1 MKKILYYFLPVAA
14 MLLPAACTTEE
25 DFGGN
30 TVPHGDGFTI
40 EAVCQNMLPQQVATR
55 SAIAKDEDEK
65 RINQLYLF
73 FFDEDGNYLES
84 TDDKKFTPYMA
95 PPQNTTNVSVP
106 TDAFKDP
113 SKAEYA
119 IIYALANVAPEV
131 IADTDND
138 GYPDNFP
145 REGKGEKTPKDLFDE
160 FVYDPVNYGSYSRD
174 DITALPRTGMP
185 MVGKTVTTV
194 NLTKKGNLTMQLKAL
209 MARIDINIS
218 IDSDHSDESGR
229 LPRLS
234 IAEWGV
240 HNMPTAVPLTEPDN
254 GLTELTTADPY
265 RDAIGIQSNAVI
277 YNHGEAATITFYMF
291 ENMIDPDID
300 PEKYKYPAGVVDDV
314 DKQRWKPEL
323 VNENSKA
330 TYFTMKAYYTT
341 YNGDPSLPAGQDNTT
356 IEAEYTF
363 YLGKDAVKDFKV
375 MRNRH
380 YANNVVISG
389 LTHVGNNPDHIT
401 FDARINITEQSN
413 SFYLS
418 MLRERDHDAHF
429 CITPL
434 DVYLFEEDANPR
446 MTVTLGDD
454 ANDAQ
459 GRPWV
464 RMERVP
470 AENMR
475 EGTLPANMSEEK
487 YLATGKKDGKEW
499 TAGNGKRRYFTTDL
513 VTDELASNTSY
524 TITTS
529 RDRIYFYLD
538 ENLSTKDRT
547 ATVNIEYTDD
557 NTQTPRTRTIEIVQ
571 HGLLPVTVPGDDDNP
586 TQQIYVEAY
595 EEYISHYDPLNE
607 FEGDYIYDGLEWGLN
622 NMYLNTSQ
630 IIQTGIFD
638 VERVEGINGGWEKVL
653 CNGLE
658 ATMHIITTAGQGVMN
673 LNEKPES
680 AAEYCYNKNK
690 RNSNGSAV
698 DSNGNVITENSS
710 SGWFLPGIRQLEEIL
725 TSYYNT
731 YPEFQK
737 RFYWSSSAAKSGPVG
752 WIIKYYPE
760 DATYARATKAL
771 EKEMNVYNDDGEFDR
786 DDNPTSYAL
795 SDWDYTY
802 DGENG
807 YHGKTPRTGTFL
819 RIRAAYIPPSGV
831 TIE

>member
-73 FFDEDGNYLES
+73 FFDEHGNYLES
-84 TDDKKFTPYMA
+84 TNEDVFFPYMA
-95 PPQNTTNVSVP
+95 PAQNTTNVSVP
-106 TDAFKDP
+106 TDVFKYP

-145 REGKGEKTPKDLFDE
+145 YEGKNGKTPKDLFDE
-160 FVYDPVNYGSYSRD
+160 FVYDPVHYSSYSRD

-185 MVGKTVTTV
+185 MVGKTTTTV
-194 NLTKKGNLTMQLKAL
+194 KLTEKGNLTMQLKAL

-265 RDAIGIQSNAVI
+265 RDATGIQSNAVI

-291 ENMIDPDID
+291 ENMIAPDTD
-300 PEKYKYPAGVVDDV
+300 PEKYEYPAGVVDDV

-323 VNENSKA
+323 VNEDSKA

-446 MTVTLGDD
+446 MIVSIEDPESHT
-454 ANDAQ
+454 
-459 GRPWV
+459 WV
-464 RMERVP
+464 RMEYVP
-470 AENMR
+470 AKNMR
-475 EGTLPANMSEEK
+475 DGTLPAGMSEK
-487 YLATGKKDGKEW
+487 NHLATGKKDGKEW
-499 TAGNGKRRYFTTDL
+499 TAGNGKRKYFTTDL
-513 VTDELASNTSY
+513 VTNELASNTSY

-622 NMYLNTSQ
+622 NTYLNTS
-630 IIQTGIFD
+630 
-638 VERVEGINGGWEKVL
+638 EYRVGMNVWEKEYLGGDWQNVYY
-653 CNGLE
+653 NGLE
-658 ATMHIITTAGQGVMN
+658 ATMHIITKAGQGVMN

-690 RNSNGSAV
+690 RNSEGRAV

-737 RFYWSSSAAKSGPVG
+737 RFYWSSSAGKRQVWMGFLNTVVF
-752 WIIKYYPE
+752 YPE
-760 DATYARATKAL
+760 DNAYARATKAL
-771 EKEMNVYNDDGEFDR
+771 PDGDYAVSDWNNVY
-786 DDNPTSYAL
+786 TSE
-795 SDWDYTY
+795 SGTT
-802 DGENG
+802 
-807 YHGKTPRTGTFL
+807 GKAPRTGTKL

>member
-73 FFDEDGNYLES
+73 FFDKDGNYLES
-84 TDDKKFTPYMA
+84 NNEDVFFPYMA
-95 PPQNTTNVSVP
+95 PAQNTTNISVP
-106 TDAFKDP
+106 TDVFEDT

-131 IADTDND
+131 IADNDND

-145 REGKGEKTPKDLFDE
+145 YGGKNGKTPKDLFDE
-160 FVYDPVNYGSYSRD
+160 FVYDPVSYTSGTHD
-174 DITALPRTGMP
+174 DITALPSTGMP
-185 MVGKTVTTV
+185 MVGRTKTTV
-194 NLTKKGNLTMQLKAL
+194 KLTEKGNLTMQLKAL

-254 GLTELTTADPY
+254 GLTKLTTADPY
-265 RDAIGIQSNAVI
+265 RDATGIQSNAVV

-291 ENMIDPDID
+291 ENMIAPDTD
-300 PEKYKYPAGVVDDV
+300 PEEYEYPAGVVEDV

-323 VNENSKA
+323 VNEDSKA

-389 LTHVGNNPDHIT
+389 LTRVGNNPNHIT
-401 FDARINITEQSN
+401 FDARVNITEQN
-413 SFYLS
+413 NPFYLS

-429 CITPL
+429 CVMPL
-434 DVYLFEEDANPR
+434 DVYLFEEDANPQ
-446 MTVTLGDD
+446 MTVSIEDPENHT
-454 ANDAQ
+454 
-459 GRPWV
+459 WV

-513 VTDELASNTSY
+513 VTNELAKNTLY

-571 HGLLPVTVPGDDDNP
+571 HGLLPVQWYNEGKLQGT
-586 TQQIYVEAY
+586 IYVEAY

-607 FEGDYIYDGLEWGLN
+607 FEGDYIYDGLEWGCD
-622 NMYLNTSQ
+622 
-630 IIQTGIFD
+630 GITLAFS
-638 VERVEGINGGWEKVL
+638 EINDEWTLGSKHGA
-653 CNGLE
+653 E
-658 ATMHIITTAGQGVMN
+658 ATQRIISRAGQSTMT
-673 LNEKPES
+673 LNDKPRS

-690 RNSNGSAV
+690 RDAKGLVQNMSN
-698 DSNGNVITENSS
+698 S
-710 SGWFLPGIRQLEEIL
+710 SGWFLPGISQLESIL
-725 TSYYNT
+725 TTYYNN
-731 YPEFQK
+731 YPEFQNN
-737 RFYWSSSAAKSGPVG
+737 FYWSSAAAKRRILGG
-752 WIIKYYPE
+752 LDYYE
-760 DATYARATKAL
+760 DNKYARATKAL
-771 EKEMNVYNDDGEFDR
+771 SGGG
-786 DDNPTSYAL
+786 YAE
-795 SDWDYTY
+795 SDWDDIYTS
-802 DGENG
+802 ENG
-807 YHGKTPRTGTFL
+807 TTGKAPRTGTFL
-819 RIRAAYIPPSGV
+819 RIRAAYVPPSGV

>member
-73 FFDEDGNYLES
+73 FFDKDGNYLES
-84 TDDKKFTPYMA
+84 TNKDVFFPYMA
-95 PPQNTTNVSVP
+95 PAQNTTNVSVP
-106 TDAFKDP
+106 TDVFADP
-113 SKAEYA
+113 SKADYA
-119 IIYALANVAPEV
+119 IIYALANVAPEM

-145 REGKGEKTPKDLFDE
+145 YGGKNGKTPKDLFDE
-160 FVYDPVNYGSYSRD
+160 FVYDPVNYNSYSRD

-185 MVGKTVTTV
+185 MVGKTTTTV

-254 GLTELTTADPY
+254 GLTELNANSY
-265 RDAIGIQSNAVI
+265 RDATGIQSNAVI
-277 YNHGEAATITFYMF
+277 YNHGEVATITFYMF
-291 ENMIDPDID
+291 ENMIAPDTD
-300 PEKYKYPAGVVDDV
+300 PEEYKYPAGVVDDV

-323 VNENSKA
+323 VNEDSKA

-389 LTHVGNNPDHIT
+389 LTHVGNNPNHIT

-446 MTVTLGDD
+446 MTVSIENPENHT
-454 ANDAQ
+454 
-459 GRPWV
+459 WV

-475 EGTLPANMSEEK
+475 EGTLPAGMSEET
-487 YLATGKKDGKEW
+487 YLATGKKDDKAYN

-513 VTDELASNTSY
+513 VTDDLAANTSY

-571 HGLLPVTVPGDDDNP
+571 HGLLPVTVLGDDDNP

-607 FEGDYIYDGLEWGLN
+607 FKGDYIYDGLEWGLN
-622 NMYLNTSQ
+622 GQYLGENWLIPGEDDTWC
-630 IIQTGIFD
+630 D
-638 VERVEGINGGWEKVL
+638 VYYNGA
-653 CNGLE
+653 E
-658 ATMHIITTAGQGVMN
+658 ATRRIITKAGQSEMH
-673 LNEKPES
+673 LNERPRS

-690 RNSNGSAV
+690 RNADGAV
-698 DSNGNVITENSS
+698 QGMTNA
-710 SGWFLPGIRQLEEIL
+710 SGWFLPGIRQLEAIL
-725 TSYYNT
+725 TAYYNT
-731 YPEFQK
+731 YPEFQQH
-737 RFYWSSSAAKSGPVG
+737 FYWSSSAAKRRVG
-752 WIIKYYPE
+752 IWPYDYYE
-760 DATYARATKAL
+760 DNTYARATKAFESAL
-771 EKEMNVYNDDGEFDR
+771 EVPNDNGVFDPNWPNE
-786 DDNPTSYAL
+786 DVATSYAP

-819 RIRAAYIPPSGV
+819 RIRAAYVPPSGV

>member
-25 DFGGN
+25 NFGGN

-73 FFDEDGNYLES
+73 FFDKDGNYLES
-84 TDDKKFTPYMA
+84 DKNDVFFPYMA
-95 PPQNTTNVSVP
+95 PAQNTTNVSVP
-106 TDAFKDP
+106 TDVFKDP
-113 SKAEYA
+113 AKAEYA

-131 IADTDND
+131 IADNDND

-145 REGKGEKTPKDLFDE
+145 HGGKDGKTPKDLFDE
-160 FVYDPVNYGSYSRD
+160 FVYDPVSYTSGTHD
-174 DITALPRTGMP
+174 DITALPSTGMP
-185 MVGKTVTTV
+185 MVGKTKTTV
-194 NLTKKGNLTMQLKAL
+194 NLTEKGSLTMQLKAL

-218 IDSDHSDESGR
+218 IDSDHSDESGQ

-234 IAEWGV
+234 IKEWGV

-254 GLTELTTADPY
+254 GLTSLTTKDAY
-265 RDAIGIQSNAVI
+265 RNVENIQSDAVV
-277 YNHGEAATITFYMF
+277 YNHGGAASLTFYMF
-291 ENMIDPDID
+291 ENMINPDTD
-300 PEKYKYPAGVVDDV
+300 PEKYEYPAGVVDDV

-341 YNGDPSLPAGQDNTT
+341 YNGDPSLPVGQDNTT

-375 MRNRH
+375 IRNRH
-380 YANNVVISG
+380 YANNIVISG
-389 LTHVGNNPDHIT
+389 LTRVGNNPNHIT
-401 FDARINITEQSN
+401 FDARVNITEQN
-413 SFYLS
+413 NPFYLS

-429 CITPL
+429 CVTPL
-434 DVYLFEEDANPR
+434 DVYLFEEDANPQ
-446 MTVTLGDD
+446 MTVSIEDPENHT
-454 ANDAQ
+454 
-459 GRPWV
+459 WV

-475 EGTLPANMSEEK
+475 EGTLPANMSTETH
-487 YLATGKKDGKEW
+487 LATGKKDGKEW

-513 VTDELASNTSY
+513 VTDLLADSTSY

-547 ATVNIEYTDD
+547 ATVNISYTDK
-557 NTQTPRTRTIEIVQ
+557 NTNGPRIRTIEIVQ
-571 HGLLPVTVPGDDDNP
+571 HGLLPVQWYNEGKLQGT
-586 TQQIYVEAY
+586 IYVEAY

-607 FEGDYIYDGLEWGLN
+607 FEGDYIYDGLEWGCD
-622 NMYLNTSQ
+622 
-630 IIQTGIFD
+630 GITLAFS
-638 VERVEGINGGWEKVL
+638 GINDEWTLGSKHGA
-653 CNGLE
+653 E
-658 ATMHIITTAGQGVMN
+658 ATQRIISRAGQSTMT
-673 LNEKPES
+673 LNDKPRS

-690 RNSNGSAV
+690 RDDKGLVQNMSN
-698 DSNGNVITENSS
+698 S
-710 SGWFLPGIRQLEEIL
+710 SGWFLPGISQLESIL
-725 TSYYNT
+725 TTYYNN
-731 YPEFQK
+731 YPEFQNN
-737 RFYWSSSAAKSGPVG
+737 FYWSSAAAKKRILSGLD
-752 WIIKYYPE
+752 YYE
-760 DATYARATKAL
+760 DNKYARATKAL
-771 EKEMNVYNDDGEFDR
+771 EKEMNVYNDDGKFDR

-819 RIRAAYIPPSGV
+819 RIRAAYVPPSGV

>member
-73 FFDEDGNYLES
+73 FFDKDGNYLES
-84 TDDKKFTPYMA
+84 DKNDVFFPYMA
-95 PPQNTTNVSVP
+95 PAQNTTNVSVP
-106 TDAFKDP
+106 TDVFKDP
-113 SKAEYA
+113 AKAEYA

-131 IADTDND
+131 IADNDND

-145 REGKGEKTPKDLFDE
+145 HGGKDGKTPKDLFDE
-160 FVYDPVNYGSYSRD
+160 FVYDPVSYTSGTHD
-174 DITALPRTGMP
+174 DITALPSTGMP
-185 MVGKTVTTV
+185 MVGKTKTTV
-194 NLTKKGNLTMQLKAL
+194 NLTEKGSLTMQLKAL

-218 IDSDHSDESGR
+218 IDSDHSDESGQ

-234 IAEWGV
+234 IKEWGV

-254 GLTELTTADPY
+254 GLTSLTTKDAY
-265 RDAIGIQSNAVI
+265 RNVENIQSDAVV
-277 YNHGEAATITFYMF
+277 YNHGGAASLTFYMF
-291 ENMIDPDID
+291 ENMINPDTD
-300 PEKYKYPAGVVDDV
+300 PEKYEYPAGVVDDV

-341 YNGDPSLPAGQDNTT
+341 YNGDPSLPVGQDNTT

-375 MRNRH
+375 IRNRH
-380 YANNVVISG
+380 YANNIVISG
-389 LTHVGNNPDHIT
+389 LTRVGNNPNHIT
-401 FDARINITEQSN
+401 FDARVNITEQN
-413 SFYLS
+413 NPFYLS

-429 CITPL
+429 CVTPL
-434 DVYLFEEDANPR
+434 DVYLFEEDANPQ
-446 MTVTLGDD
+446 MTVSIEDPENHT
-454 ANDAQ
+454 
-459 GRPWV
+459 WV

-475 EGTLPANMSEEK
+475 EGTLPANMSTETH
-487 YLATGKKDGKEW
+487 LATGKKDGKEW

-513 VTDELASNTSY
+513 VTDLLADSTSY

-547 ATVNIEYTDD
+547 ATVNISYTDK
-557 NTQTPRTRTIEIVQ
+557 NTNGPRIRTIEIVQ
-571 HGLLPVTVPGDDDNP
+571 HGLLPVQWYNEGKLQGT
-586 TQQIYVEAY
+586 IYVEAY

-607 FEGDYIYDGLEWGLN
+607 FEGDYIYDGLEWGCD
-622 NMYLNTSQ
+622 
-630 IIQTGIFD
+630 GITLAFS
-638 VERVEGINGGWEKVL
+638 GINDEWTLGSKHGA
-653 CNGLE
+653 E
-658 ATMHIITTAGQGVMN
+658 ATQRIISRAGQSTMT
-673 LNEKPES
+673 LNDKPRS

-690 RNSNGSAV
+690 RDAKGLVQNMSN
-698 DSNGNVITENSS
+698 S
-710 SGWFLPGIRQLEEIL
+710 SGWFLPGISQLESIL
-725 TSYYNT
+725 TTYYNN
-731 YPEFQK
+731 YPEFQNN
-737 RFYWSSSAAKSGPVG
+737 FYWSSAAAKRRILGG
-752 WIIKYYPE
+752 LDYYE
-760 DATYARATKAL
+760 DNKYARATKAL
-771 EKEMNVYNDDGEFDR
+771 SGGG
-786 DDNPTSYAL
+786 YAE
-795 SDWDYTY
+795 SDWDDIYTS
-802 DGENG
+802 ENG
-807 YHGKTPRTGTFL
+807 TTGKAPRTGTFL
-819 RIRAAYIPPSGV
+819 RIRAAYVPPSGV

>member
-14 MLLPAACTTEE
+14 ILLPAACTTEE

-84 TDDKKFTPYMA
+84 TDEDVFFPYMA
-95 PPQNTTNVSVP
+95 PAQNTTNVSVP
-106 TDAFKDP
+106 TDVFKDP

-145 REGKGEKTPKDLFDE
+145 YGGKNGKTPKDLFDE
-160 FVYDPVNYGSYSRD
+160 FVYDPVTYSSYSRD

-185 MVGKTVTTV
+185 MVGKTTTTV
-194 NLTKKGNLTMQLKAL
+194 KLTEKGNLTMQLKAL
-209 MARIDINIS
+209 MARIDISIS

-265 RDAIGIQSNAVI
+265 RDATGIQSNAVI

-291 ENMIDPDID
+291 ENMIAPDTD
-300 PEKYKYPAGVVDDV
+300 PEEYKYPAGVVDDV

-323 VNENSKA
+323 VNEDSKA

-389 LTHVGNNPDHIT
+389 LTHVGNNPNHIT

-434 DVYLFEEDANPR
+434 DVYLFEEDANPQ
-446 MTVTLGDD
+446 MTVSIENPENHT
-454 ANDAQ
+454 
-459 GRPWV
+459 WV

-475 EGTLPANMSEEK
+475 EGTLPAGMSEETH
-487 YLATGKKDGKEW
+487 LATGKKDGKEW

-513 VTDELASNTSY
+513 VTNTLANNTSY
-524 TITTS
+524 IITTS

-547 ATVNIEYTDD
+547 ATVNIEYTDN

-622 NMYLNTSQ
+622 NTYLNTLEYRFGMLPREQ
-630 IIQTGIFD
+630 
-638 VERVEGINGGWEKVL
+638 EYLGGDWQNVYY
-653 CNGLE
+653 NGLE
-658 ATMHIITTAGQGVMN
+658 ATMHIITKAGQGEMN

-737 RFYWSSSAAKSGPVG
+737 RFYWSSSAGKRQVWMGPLNVADF
-752 WIIKYYPE
+752 YPE
-760 DATYARATKAL
+760 DNTYARATKAL
-771 EKEMNVYNDDGEFDR
+771 PDGDYAVSDWNNVY
-786 DDNPTSYAL
+786 TSE
-795 SDWDYTY
+795 SGTT
-802 DGENG
+802 
-807 YHGKTPRTGTFL
+807 GKAPRTGTKL

>member
-73 FFDEDGNYLES
+73 FFDKDGNYLES

-106 TDAFKDP
+106 TDAFEDP
-113 SKAEYA
+113 SEAGKA

-131 IADTDND
+131 IADNDND

-145 REGKGEKTPKDLFDE
+145 RGGKDGKTPKDLFDE
-160 FVYDPVNYGSYSRD
+160 FVYDPVSYTSGTHD
-174 DITALPRTGMP
+174 DITALPSTGMP
-185 MVGKTVTTV
+185 MVGRTKTTV
-194 NLTKKGNLTMQLKAL
+194 NLTEKGNLTMQLKAL

-265 RDAIGIQSNAVI
+265 RDATGIQSNAVV

-291 ENMIDPDID
+291 ENMIAPNID
-300 PEKYKYPAGVVDDV
+300 PEEYEYPAGVVEDV

-323 VNENSKA
+323 VNEDSKA

-380 YANNVVISG
+380 YANNIVISG
-389 LTHVGNNPDHIT
+389 LTRVGNNPDHIT
-401 FDARINITEQSN
+401 FDARVNITEQN
-413 SFYLS
+413 NPFYLS

-429 CITPL
+429 CVTPL
-434 DVYLFEEDANPR
+434 DVYLFEEDANPQ

-475 EGTLPANMSEEK
+475 EGTLPANVSEKK

-513 VTDELASNTSY
+513 VTNELAKNTLY

-571 HGLLPVTVPGDDDNP
+571 HGLLPVQWYNEGKLQGT
-586 TQQIYVEAY
+586 IYVEAY

-607 FEGDYIYDGLEWGLN
+607 FEGDYIYDGLEWGCD
-622 NMYLNTSQ
+622 
-630 IIQTGIFD
+630 GITLAFS
-638 VERVEGINGGWEKVL
+638 EINDEWTLGSKHGA
-653 CNGLE
+653 E
-658 ATMHIITTAGQGVMN
+658 ATQRIISRAGQSTMT
-673 LNEKPES
+673 LNDKPRS

-690 RNSNGSAV
+690 RDARGLVQNMSN
-698 DSNGNVITENSS
+698 S
-710 SGWFLPGIRQLEEIL
+710 SGWFLPGISQLESIL
-725 TSYYNT
+725 TTYYNN
-731 YPEFQK
+731 YPEFQNN
-737 RFYWSSSAAKSGPVG
+737 FYWSSAAAKRRILGG
-752 WIIKYYPE
+752 LDYYE
-760 DATYARATKAL
+760 DNMYARATKAL
-771 EKEMNVYNDDGEFDR
+771 SGGG
-786 DDNPTSYAL
+786 YAE
-795 SDWDYTY
+795 SDWDDIYTS
-802 DGENG
+802 ENG
-807 YHGKTPRTGTFL
+807 TTGKAPRTGTFL
-819 RIRAAYIPPSGV
+819 RIRAAYVPPSGV

>member
-73 FFDEDGNYLES
+73 FFDKDGNYLES
-84 TDDKKFTPYMA
+84 DKNDVFFPYMA
-95 PPQNTTNVSVP
+95 PAQNTTNVSVP
-106 TDAFKDP
+106 TDVFKDP
-113 SKAEYA
+113 AKAEYA

-131 IADTDND
+131 IADNDND

-145 REGKGEKTPKDLFDE
+145 HGGKDGKTPKDLFDE
-160 FVYDPVNYGSYSRD
+160 FVYDPVSYTSGTHD
-174 DITALPRTGMP
+174 DITALPSTGMP
-185 MVGKTVTTV
+185 MVGKTKTTV
-194 NLTKKGNLTMQLKAL
+194 NLTEKGSLTMQLKAL

-218 IDSDHSDESGR
+218 IDSDHSDESGQ

-234 IAEWGV
+234 IKEWGV

-254 GLTELTTADPY
+254 GLTSLTTKDAY
-265 RDAIGIQSNAVI
+265 RNVENIQSDAVV
-277 YNHGEAATITFYMF
+277 YNQGGAASLTFYMF
-291 ENMIDPDID
+291 ENMINPDTD
-300 PEKYKYPAGVVDDV
+300 PEKYEYPAGVVDDV

-341 YNGDPSLPAGQDNTT
+341 YNGDPSLPVGQDNTT

-375 MRNRH
+375 IRNRH
-380 YANNVVISG
+380 YANNIVISG
-389 LTHVGNNPDHIT
+389 LTRVGNNPNHIT
-401 FDARINITEQSN
+401 FDARVNITEQN
-413 SFYLS
+413 NPFYLS

-429 CITPL
+429 CVTPL
-434 DVYLFEEDANPR
+434 DVYLFEEDANPQ
-446 MTVTLGDD
+446 MTVSIEDPENHT
-454 ANDAQ
+454 
-459 GRPWV
+459 WV

-475 EGTLPANMSEEK
+475 EGTLPANMSTETH
-487 YLATGKKDGKEW
+487 LATGKKDGKEW

-513 VTDELASNTSY
+513 VTDLLADSTSY

-547 ATVNIEYTDD
+547 ATVNISYTDK
-557 NTQTPRTRTIEIVQ
+557 NTNGPRIRTIEIVQ
-571 HGLLPVTVPGDDDNP
+571 HGLLPVQWYNEGKLQGT
-586 TQQIYVEAY
+586 IYVEAY

-607 FEGDYIYDGLEWGLN
+607 FEGDYIYDGLEWGCD
-622 NMYLNTSQ
+622 
-630 IIQTGIFD
+630 GITLAFS
-638 VERVEGINGGWEKVL
+638 GINDEWTLGSKHGA
-653 CNGLE
+653 E
-658 ATMHIITTAGQGVMN
+658 ATQRIISRAGQSTMT
-673 LNEKPES
+673 LNDKPRS

-690 RNSNGSAV
+690 RDARGLVQNMSN
-698 DSNGNVITENSS
+698 S
-710 SGWFLPGIRQLEEIL
+710 SGWFLPGISQLESIL
-725 TSYYNT
+725 TTYYNN
-731 YPEFQK
+731 YPEFQNN
-737 RFYWSSSAAKSGPVG
+737 FYWSSAAAKRRILGG
-752 WIIKYYPE
+752 LDYYE
-760 DATYARATKAL
+760 DNKYARATKAL
-771 EKEMNVYNDDGEFDR
+771 SGGG
-786 DDNPTSYAL
+786 YAE
-795 SDWDYTY
+795 SDWDDIYTS
-802 DGENG
+802 ENG
-807 YHGKTPRTGTFL
+807 TTGKAPRTGTFL
-819 RIRAAYIPPSGV
+819 RIRAAYVPPSGV

>member
-25 DFGGN
+25 DFDGN

-40 EAVCQNMLPQQVATR
+40 EAVCQNMLPQQVVTR
-55 SAIAKDEDEK
+55 SAIAKDDKEK

-73 FFDEDGNYLES
+73 FFDENGDYLQS
-84 TDDKKFTPYMA
+84 NNPNAFSPYMA
-95 PPQNTTNVSVP
+95 PSANTSNVSIP
-106 TDAFKDP
+106 TDVFENPALAQ
-113 SKAEYA
+113 KAT
-119 IIYALANVAPEV
+119 IYALANVTSEV
-131 IADTDND
+131 VADADGD

-145 REGKGEKTPKDLFDE
+145 KEGKDGKKPKDLLE
-160 FVYDPVNYGSYSRD
+160 AFVYDPANYTPNTRD
-174 DITALPRTGMP
+174 DITTLPSTGMP
-185 MVGKTVTTV
+185 MAGKSATPVK
-194 NLTKKGNLTMQLKAL
+194 LTEKGNLTMQLKAL

-240 HNMPTAVPLTEPDN
+240 YNMPTAVPLTEPAD
-254 GLTELTTADPY
+254 GQTKLTTEDAY
-265 RDAIGIQSNAVI
+265 RNVEKIQSDAVV
-277 YNHGEAATITFYMF
+277 YNHGGAASLTFYMF
-291 ENMIDPDID
+291 ENMIEPDEA
-300 PEKYKYPAGVVDDV
+300 PESYKYPAGVVDDV
-314 DKQRWKPEL
+314 DKQRWKPKL

-330 TYFTMKAYYTT
+330 TYFKMRAYYTT

-363 YLGKDAVKDFKV
+363 YLGGDPVKDFKV
-375 MRNRH
+375 IRNRH
-380 YANNVVISG
+380 YANNIVISG

-401 FDARINITEQSN
+401 FDARVNITEQN
-413 SFYLS
+413 NPFYLS

-434 DVYLFEEDANPR
+434 DVYLFEKDANPK
-446 MTVTLGDD
+446 MKVSIADPESHT
-454 ANDAQ
+454 
-459 GRPWV
+459 WI

-475 EGTLPANMSEEK
+475 EGTLPAGMSTETH
-487 YLATGKKDGKEW
+487 LMTGKKDGKEW
-499 TAGNGKRRYFTTDL
+499 TAGNGKRKYFTTDL
-513 VTDELASNTSY
+513 VTSTLAQNTEYIIS
-524 TITTS
+524 TS

-547 ATVNIEYTDD
+547 ATVNISYTDE

-571 HGLLPVTVPGDDDNP
+571 HGLLPVTVPGDDDNS

-622 NMYLNTSQ
+622 GEYLGGGLPAG
-630 IIQTGIFD
+630 IITKWTN
-638 VERVEGINGGWEKVL
+638 VYYNGA
-653 CNGLE
+653 E
-658 ATMHIITTAGQGVMN
+658 ATRHIISQAGQSTMN
-673 LNEKPES
+673 LNEKPRS

-690 RNSNGSAV
+690 RNDNGV
-698 DSNGNVITENSS
+698 VQDMTNS
-710 SGWFLPGIRQLEEIL
+710 SGWFLPGIRQLEAIL

-731 YPEFQK
+731 YPEFQ
-737 RFYWSSSAAKSGPVG
+737 RNFYWSSAAGKRRVWGG
-752 WIIKYYPE
+752 LDYYE
-760 DATYARATKAL
+760 DNGYARATKAL
-771 EKEMNVYNDDGEFDR
+771 PGGG
-786 DDNPTSYAL
+786 YAE
-795 SDWDYTY
+795 SDWDDTYTS
-802 DGENG
+802 ENG
-807 YHGKTPRTGTFL
+807 TTGKTPRTGVRL
-819 RIRAAYIPPSGV
+819 RIRAAYVPPSGV

>member
-73 FFDEDGNYLES
+73 FFDKDGNYLES
-84 TDDKKFTPYMA
+84 NNNDVFFPYMA
-95 PPQNTTNVSVP
+95 PAQNTTNVSVP
-106 TDAFKDP
+106 TNVFKD
-113 SKAEYA
+113 SAKAEYA

-145 REGKGEKTPKDLFDE
+145 RGDKDGKTPKELFDE
-160 FVYDPVNYGSYSRD
+160 FVYDPVSYTSGTHD
-174 DITALPRTGMP
+174 DITALPSTGMP
-185 MVGKTVTTV
+185 MVGKTKTTV
-194 NLTKKGNLTMQLKAL
+194 NLTEKGSLTMQLKAL

-218 IDSDHSDESGR
+218 IDSDHSDESGQ

-234 IAEWGV
+234 IKEWGV

-254 GLTELTTADPY
+254 GLTSLTTKDAY
-265 RDAIGIQSNAVI
+265 RNVENIQSDAVV
-277 YNHGEAATITFYMF
+277 YNHGGAASLTFYMF
-291 ENMIDPDID
+291 ENMINPDTD
-300 PEKYKYPAGVVDDV
+300 PEKYEYPAGVVDDV

-341 YNGDPSLPAGQDNTT
+341 YNGDPSLPVGQDNTT

-375 MRNRH
+375 IRNRH
-380 YANNVVISG
+380 YANNIVISG
-389 LTHVGNNPDHIT
+389 LTRVGNNPNHIT
-401 FDARINITEQSN
+401 FDARVNIAEQN
-413 SFYLS
+413 NPFYLS

-429 CITPL
+429 CVTPL

-446 MTVTLGDD
+446 MTVSIKDPE
-454 ANDAQ
+454 NH
-459 GRPWV
+459 PWV

-470 AENMR
+470 AKNMQ
-475 EGTLPANMSEEK
+475 EGTLPANMSTETH
-487 YLATGKKDGKEW
+487 LATGKKDGKEW
-499 TAGNGKRRYFTTDL
+499 TAGNGKRKYFTTDL
-513 VTDELASNTSY
+513 VTDELADKTSY
-524 TITTS
+524 TITKS

-547 ATVNIEYTDD
+547 ATVNIEYIDN

-571 HGLLPVTVPGDDDNP
+571 HGLLPVQWYNEGKLQGT
-586 TQQIYVEAY
+586 IYVEAY

-607 FEGDYIYDGLEWGLN
+607 FEGDYIYDGLEWGCD
-622 NMYLNTSQ
+622 
-630 IIQTGIFD
+630 GITLAYS
-638 VERVEGINGGWEKVL
+638 EINDEWTLGSKHGA
-653 CNGLE
+653 E
-658 ATMHIITTAGQGVMN
+658 ATRRIISRAGQSTMT
-673 LNEKPES
+673 LNDKPRS

-690 RNSNGSAV
+690 RNASGFVQNMSN
-698 DSNGNVITENSS
+698 S
-710 SGWFLPGIRQLEEIL
+710 SGWFLPGISQLESIL
-725 TSYYNT
+725 TTYYNN
-731 YPEFQK
+731 YPEFQNN
-737 RFYWSSSAAKSGPVG
+737 FYWSSAAAKKRILSGLD
-752 WIIKYYPE
+752 YYE
-760 DATYARATKAL
+760 DNKYARATKAL
-771 EKEMNVYNDDGEFDR
+771 EKEMNVYNDDGKFDR

-819 RIRAAYIPPSGV
+819 RIRAAYVPPSGV

>member
-14 MLLPAACTTEE
+14 MLLPAARTTQE
-25 DFGGN
+25 DCGGN

-73 FFDEDGNYLES
+73 FFDKDGNYLES

-106 TDAFKDP
+106 TDAFEDP
-113 SKAEYA
+113 SEAGKA

-131 IADTDND
+131 IADNDND

-145 REGKGEKTPKDLFDE
+145 RGGKDGKTPKDLFDE
-160 FVYDPVNYGSYSRD
+160 FVYDPVSYTSGTHD
-174 DITALPRTGMP
+174 DITALPSTGMP
-185 MVGKTVTTV
+185 MVGRTKTTV
-194 NLTKKGNLTMQLKAL
+194 NLTEKGNLTMQLKAL

-265 RDAIGIQSNAVI
+265 RDATGIQSNAVV

-291 ENMIDPDID
+291 ENMIAPNID
-300 PEKYKYPAGVVDDV
+300 PEEYEYPAGVVEDV

-323 VNENSKA
+323 VNEDSKA

-380 YANNVVISG
+380 YANNIVISG
-389 LTHVGNNPDHIT
+389 LTRVGNNPDHIT
-401 FDARINITEQSN
+401 FDARVNITEQN
-413 SFYLS
+413 NPFYLS

-429 CITPL
+429 CVTPL
-434 DVYLFEEDANPR
+434 DVYLFEEDANPQ

-475 EGTLPANMSEEK
+475 EGTLPANVSEKK

-513 VTDELASNTSY
+513 VTNELAKNTLY

-571 HGLLPVTVPGDDDNP
+571 HGLLPVQWYNEGKLQGT
-586 TQQIYVEAY
+586 IYVEAY
-595 EEYISHYDPLNE
+595 EEDISHYDPLNE
-607 FEGDYIYDGLEWGLN
+607 IDGDYIYDGLEWGCD
-622 NMYLNTSQ
+622 
-630 IIQTGIFD
+630 GITLAFS
-638 VERVEGINGGWEKVL
+638 EINDEWTLGSKHGA
-653 CNGLE
+653 E
-658 ATMHIITTAGQGVMN
+658 ATQRIISRAGQSTMT
-673 LNEKPES
+673 LNDKPRS

-690 RNSNGSAV
+690 RDARGLVQNMSN
-698 DSNGNVITENSS
+698 S
-710 SGWFLPGIRQLEEIL
+710 SGWFLPGISQLESIL
-725 TSYYNT
+725 TTYYNN
-731 YPEFQK
+731 YPEFQNN
-737 RFYWSSSAAKSGPVG
+737 FYWSSAAAKRRILGG
-752 WIIKYYPE
+752 LDYYE
-760 DATYARATKAL
+760 DNMYARATKAL
-771 EKEMNVYNDDGEFDR
+771 SGGG
-786 DDNPTSYAL
+786 YAE
-795 SDWDYTY
+795 SDWDDIYTS
-802 DGENG
+802 ENG
-807 YHGKTPRTGTFL
+807 TTGKAPRTGTFL
-819 RIRAAYIPPSGV
+819 RIRAAYVPPSGV